1 MFKKL
6 APHLRRG
13 RHGEKQAERYLRAQ
27 GLIIVEKNVRT
38 RRGEIDLIMQD
49 GDTLVFVEV
58 RLRQQGS
65 LVSAAES
72 LNPVKRKKWKT
83 AAQEYLQAN
92 HPKPPDCRFD
102 AVLVTQNRGKNHIE
116 WIKGLFL

>member
-13 RHGEKQAERYLRAQ
+13 RHGEKQAERYLRAH
-27 GLIIVEKNVRT
+27 GLTIVEKNLRT
-38 RRGEIDLIMQD
+38 RRGEIDLIMRD
-49 GDTLVFVEV
+49 GETLVFVEV
-58 RLRQQGS
+58 RLRQQDS

-72 LNPVKRKKWKT
+72 LNPAKRKKWKT
-83 AAQEYLQAN
+83 AAQEYLQTN
-92 HPKPPDCRFD
+92 YPQPPDCRFD
-102 AVLVTQNRGKNHIE
+102 AVLVTQNGRKSDIE